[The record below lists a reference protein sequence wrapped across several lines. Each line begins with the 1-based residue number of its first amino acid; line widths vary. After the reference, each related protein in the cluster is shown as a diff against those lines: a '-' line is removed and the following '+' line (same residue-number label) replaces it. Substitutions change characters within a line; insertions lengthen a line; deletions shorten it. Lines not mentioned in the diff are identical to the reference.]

1 MSENKAVLD
10 AVMRAIEL
18 EKETFD
24 FYTRAAHKTFN
35 PEGKRVFNW
44 LAKTEEAH
52 YLKLTELYN
61 SLYEGGRWVF
71 YGGTTISLEPS
82 EQGTSV
88 TFDTDDHAALA
99 IALEIEQR
107 GVDYYATLLEQTTD
121 PAGRTMLETLRQ
133 EEQDHIRVIR
143 ERLEH
148 LT

>member
-10 AVMRAIEL
+10 AIMRAIEL

-35 PEGKRVFNW
+35 PEGKRIFGW
-44 LAKTEEAH
+44 LAKTEEVH

-61 SLYEGGRWVF
+61 ALHEGGRWVF
-71 YGGTTISLEPS
+71 YGGATISLEPAEGS
-82 EQGTSV
+82 AAVG
-88 TFDTDDHAALA
+88 FDTDDRAALT

-107 GVDYYATLLEQTTD
+107 GLDYYTALLEQTAD
-121 PAGRTMLETLRQ
+121 PDGRSMLETLRQ

-143 ERLEH
+143 ERLDR
-148 LT
+148 LN